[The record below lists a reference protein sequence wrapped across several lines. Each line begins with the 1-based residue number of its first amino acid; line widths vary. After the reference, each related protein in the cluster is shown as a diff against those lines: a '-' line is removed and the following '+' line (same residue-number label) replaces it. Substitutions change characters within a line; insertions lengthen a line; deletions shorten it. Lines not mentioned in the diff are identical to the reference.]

1 MTHTFGKV
9 EVGVCWQRLE
19 RYHGWISLRSIE
31 SEQDMSPARYGF
43 RPERINVD
51 YRLWLRQKTE
61 LAMLRFLVT
70 VQLLG
75 ILVLAIA
82 VGYLMFSWY

>member
-1 MTHTFGKV
+1 MDFSA
-9 EVGVCWQRLE
+9 L
-19 RYHGWISLRSIE
+19 E
-31 SEQDMSPARYGF
+31 SEQQELSPRSGYF
-43 RPERINVD
+43 RPERINID

>member
-1 MTHTFGKV
+1 MTHLFGTV
-9 EVGVCWQRLE
+9 EVGVSGRL
-19 RYHGWISLRSIE
+19 GIMDFSALE
-31 SEQDMSPARYGF
+31 SEQESTPTRYGF